1 MPERAREDQQGAN
14 PHSIELSSRYILVR
28 SNAHLWIEW
37 FLNSRSP
44 SFVLDVIKMVKD
56 LESAQENMQPQQQIE
71 RRIALIKATLSEKEA
86 K

>member
-1 MPERAREDQQGAN
+1 
-14 PHSIELSSRYILVR
+14 
-28 SNAHLWIEW
+28 
-37 FLNSRSP
+37 
-44 SFVLDVIKMVKD
+44 MVKD